1 MVHMSRLLQINA
13 FAKIPRPIMER
24 RLTMNNKLKIV
35 GAVLSILF
43 GIFGIADG
51 ATTLKDLKKKED

>member
-1 MVHMSRLLQINA
+1 MQKLRAPLWKGGIRMS
-13 FAKIPRPIMER
+13 
-24 RLTMNNKLKIV
+24 NKLKIV

-51 ATTLKDLKKKED
+51 ATTLKEIKDKS